1 MTRKR
6 YTAPTGPGTLG
17 LLSSTAPLIKNS
29 RGSGKDM
36 CAQAELDSVKRNRD
50 FPRESDAM
58 RALRRY
64 RDAMPTDPNPRVPY
78 VEEGVPLFNRRNDDN
93 DVAF

>member
-50 FPRESDAM
+50 FPRESSAM
-58 RALRRY
+58 RVMRLRTEGM
-64 RDAMPTDPNPRVPY
+64 AAEPNPKVPDRD
-78 VEEGVPLFNRRNDDN
+78 E
-93 DVAF
+93 VAF